1 MADNGVSPNLGDGI
15 DVHVVDVA
23 AAAVGE
29 GVQPVLARHSTTVGA
44 ADGLRPLARGWTRG
58 EKGCA
63 KMATRRKRTSSIEE
77 RSQSDVKI

>member
-29 GVQPVLARHSTTVGA
+29 GVQPVLARHSTAVGA
-44 ADGLRPLARGWTRG
+44 ADGLRAISTWLDMEG
-58 EKGCA
+58 
-63 KMATRRKRTSSIEE
+63 RKRMGQNGNKEE
-77 RSQSDVKI
+77 KDQ